1 MRIGL
6 TAYDVHAT
14 ELLEL
19 ARAADEAGFDS
30 LWLGEHIVLPIG
42 YDTPHPTKRQP
53 GVQHHT
59 GPIVSPETELVDPLL
74 NLGAAA
80 AVTNRLRLA
89 TGIYVLPLRHP
100 LAIARSTCT
109 LQEIARGRFT
119 FGVGFGW
126 LTEEFVALGV
136 PFDERVTRFV
146 ETIEVLRAAW
156 AGGEVRHEGRH
167 FSISGV
173 QVTNRRT
180 EIPVIMGGNTER
192 ALRRATRLGDGW
204 FSSGTPPF
212 EESVRLR
219 DELTRL
225 RREADEESG
234 VGRAFELIFRVEG
247 CDPARLRR
255 YADAG
260 FDNVLLWTDRVW
272 PPDEPLDR
280 RRERLMAAAEAFG
293 LSRAAA

>member
-6 TAYDVHAT
+6 TAYDVHAA

-30 LWLGEHIVLPIG
+30 LWLGEHIVLPIA
-42 YDTPHPTKRQP
+42 YDTPHPTKEQP

-80 AVTNRLRLA
+80 AVTKRLRLA

-100 LAIARSTCT
+100 LTIARSTCT
-109 LQEIARGRFT
+109 LQEIAQGRFT

-126 LTEEFVALGV
+126 LTEEFDALGV
-136 PFDERVTRFV
+136 PFEERVTRFV

-180 EIPVIMGGNTER
+180 EIPLILGGNTDR

-204 FSSGTPPF
+204 FSSGTPPI
-212 EESVRLR
+212 EEAVRLR
-219 DELTRL
+219 DELMRL
-225 RREADEESG
+225 RREADEEAG
-234 VGRAFELIFRVEG
+234 VGRPFELIVRVEG
-247 CDPARLRR
+247 CDPAALRR

-260 FDNVLLWTDRVW
+260 FDNVLLWTDQVW
-272 PPDEPLDR
+272 PANEPVDR
-280 RRERLMAAAEAFG
+280 RRDRLFAAADSFG
-293 LSRAAA
+293 LSRVAA